1 MNILSTV
8 MAFFSIL
15 GAIDRVTGNRLG
27 IGKEF
32 ERGVMLLGTLTFSM
46 VGMLLIAPLFAKLL
60 LPSIEKAQDEGDTI
74 LDGLYSW
81 SEYKCLKEH
90 FGDRLIVAAVIT
102 NRPIRYERLTTR
114 KIRPLTNEEAL
125 SRDLAEIEKLEK
137 GGPIAMADYFILNNG
152 DVESL
157 CAQVDEFLSNI

>member
-46 VGMLLIAPLFAKLL
+46 VGMLLIAPLFAKL
-60 LPSIEKAQDEGDTI
+60 
-74 LDGLYSW
+74 
-81 SEYKCLKEH
+81 
-90 FGDRLIVAAVIT
+90 
-102 NRPIRYERLTTR
+102 
-114 KIRPLTNEEAL
+114 
-125 SRDLAEIEKLEK
+125 
-137 GGPIAMADYFILNNG
+137 
-152 DVESL
+152 
-157 CAQVDEFLSNI
+157 